1 MKLVSLL
8 CDDQS
13 GNETEMTGPAVC
25 FWADGDPICCFG
37 TKITHI
43 FTFLHPWTLMTPSQ
57 SKLWLKQP
65 GGRLGSASHSSN
77 MSRRPNN
84 DGRKKTITEANKHG
98 QELQAVASSSHLQP
112 WIGAELI
119 KNKVPLTEW
128 KQRPQSLQLPF
139 QGHSLFHFMCNKQAK
154 FMQLWSDVL
163 H

>member
-37 TKITHI
+37 TKITHFI
-43 FTFLHPWTLMTPSQ
+43 FTFLHPWTLMSPSQ
-57 SKLWLKQP
+57 SKLWLNQP
-65 GGRLGSASHSSN
+65 GGRFGSN

-84 DGRKKTITEANKHG
+84 DGRKKAITKAKMHG
-98 QELQAVASSSHLQP
+98 QELQGMASSPHSQP

-128 KQRPQSLQLPF
+128 KQRPQSLQLPL
-139 QGHSLFHFMCNKQAK
+139 QGHSLCHFMCNMQAK